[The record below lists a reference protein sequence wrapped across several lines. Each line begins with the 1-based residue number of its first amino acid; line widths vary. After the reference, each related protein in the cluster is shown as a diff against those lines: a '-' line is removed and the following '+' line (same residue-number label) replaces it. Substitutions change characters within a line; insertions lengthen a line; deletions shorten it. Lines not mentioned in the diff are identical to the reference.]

1 MSERKSFVQ
10 IEEELMNKWDEEK
23 TFEKSVE
30 NRDPDNSFVFYD
42 GPPFATGL
50 PHYGHIVPSTM
61 KDIVPRYFTMKGKR
75 VERRWGW
82 DCHGLPIENLVE
94 KEMHL
99 NSRKDI
105 EKFGVGKFNDACESK
120 IGMYA
125 EEWKHVIKRLGRWV
139 DMENDYKTKDLD
151 FMESVWWV
159 FSQLYKKNLVYEG
172 YKSLHVCPRCE
183 TTLSQNEVAEG
194 YKDVKDLSVTAE
206 FELVDEP
213 RTYVLAWTTTPW
225 TLPGNVALAV
235 GPDVDYVKIEKKNES
250 VGEVVNFILAKER
263 LEDVFKDNIYE
274 IVSEFKGKELE
285 GKKYKPLFDY
295 SDENLENKENLYS
308 IVTADFVTTE
318 DGTGVVH
325 IAPAFGED
333 DLNLGKEKKLSF
345 IQHVGMDG
353 RFTQMVK
360 EWVGEEVKPKE
371 DPTATDLKVLKY
383 LAEKGLLFSKEKYEH
398 SYPHCWRCDSPLLN
412 YATSSWFVKVTELK
426 PRMLELAKEINWMP
440 KHLKEGRFG
449 QWLEGARDWSISRT
463 RYWGNPMPV
472 WKCENC
478 EEIRVVGSI
487 NELETLSG
495 VKVENLHK
503 QYVDKIE
510 FPCEKCGENSKRIP
524 EVLDCWFESGSMPY
538 GQQHYPF
545 EKKEKFELN
554 FPAEFIAEGVDQTRA
569 WFYVLHVLSTAL
581 FDKPAFKN
589 VVANGIVLA
598 EDGQKMSKRKNNYP
612 DPMGLV
618 DKYGADA
625 LRYYLT
631 TSPVMKAGDINFSEA
646 GVDEVYKKVILMS
659 QNVLSFYQMFAPEKV
674 KWVESENV
682 LDKWIMSK
690 LHELMKIVTES
701 LEAYDF
707 VKASKPIAEFIN
719 ELSTWYIR
727 RSRDRFKH
735 SDKKEKLA
743 AIATLKEVL
752 EKMALIMAPILPFL
766 SEHLWLSVGNSESV
780 HLQDWPAFDDDRIEK
795 TLMQNME
802 KARQIIELGLA
813 ARDIAKIKV
822 RQPLQTLHYTGEAL
836 DQELE
841 VIAEEEL
848 NVKDLEN
855 VETLTENKNWVK
867 NEDLVIRVG
876 LNIEIDENLRLEG
889 YLRELVRSVNNLRKN
904 SGLTI
909 DDKVKIYWNC
919 ESKELSKVFENGKF
933 MDELRQSTLASG
945 VVNEKKELE
954 FGEDMKINDE
964 GVWVGLEK
972 D

>member
-1 MSERKSFVQ
+1 
-10 IEEELMNKWDEEK
+10 
-23 TFEKSVE
+23 
-30 NRDPDNSFVFYD
+30 
-42 GPPFATGL
+42 
-50 PHYGHIVPSTM
+50 
-61 KDIVPRYFTMKGKR
+61 
-75 VERRWGW
+75 
-82 DCHGLPIENLVE
+82 
-94 KEMHL
+94 
-99 NSRKDI
+99 
-105 EKFGVGKFNDACESK
+105 
-120 IGMYA
+120 
-125 EEWKHVIKRLGRWV
+125 
-139 DMENDYKTKDLD
+139 
-151 FMESVWWV
+151 
-159 FSQLYKKNLVYEG
+159 
-172 YKSLHVCPRCE
+172 
-183 TTLSQNEVAEG
+183 
-194 YKDVKDLSVTAE
+194 
-206 FELVDEP
+206 
-213 RTYVLAWTTTPW
+213 
-225 TLPGNVALAV
+225 
-235 GPDVDYVKIEKKNES
+235 
-250 VGEVVNFILAKER
+250 
-263 LEDVFKDNIYE
+263 
-274 IVSEFKGKELE
+274 
-285 GKKYKPLFDY
+285 
-295 SDENLENKENLYS
+295 
-308 IVTADFVTTE
+308 
-318 DGTGVVH
+318 
-325 IAPAFGED
+325 
-333 DLNLGKEKKLSF
+333 
-345 IQHVGMDG
+345 
-353 RFTQMVK
+353 
-360 EWVGEEVKPKE
+360 
-371 DPTATDLKVLKY
+371 
-383 LAEKGLLFSKEKYEH
+383 
-398 SYPHCWRCDSPLLN
+398 
-412 YATSSWFVKVTELK
+412 
-426 PRMLELAKEINWMP
+426 
-440 KHLKEGRFG
+440 
-449 QWLEGARDWSISRT
+449 
-463 RYWGNPMPV
+463 V